1 MITRRVLDGPA
12 FDLIDLAPTV
22 LHEIVIVLHDVL
34 ELLHVLVVLPTT
46 CIRRSKS
53 SMLATSIS
61 ATSVQY
67 RSAQKSVIT
76 RIFGMPTFAL
86 SLAIAKNFSTIGRTL
101 PGLQYMISRMSSMW
115 LSRVRVGLFSSSRPL
130 LLP

>member
-1 MITRRVLDGPA
+1 MITNGILPQTPCADRVRRMLGRTGSAQEASNQPHCQGRAAPKLRRRARMITRHVLDGPA
-12 FDLIDLAPTV
+12 FDPIDLAPTV

-67 RSAQKSVIT
+67 RSAQKS
-76 RIFGMPTFAL
+76 
-86 SLAIAKNFSTIGRTL
+86 
-101 PGLQYMISRMSSMW
+101 
-115 LSRVRVGLFSSSRPL
+115 
-130 LLP
+130 

>member
-1 MITRRVLDGPA
+1 
-12 FDLIDLAPTV
+12 
-22 LHEIVIVLHDVL
+22 
-34 ELLHVLVVLPTT
+34 
-46 CIRRSKS
+46 
-53 SMLATSIS
+53 MLATSIS

-76 RIFGMPTFAL
+76 RIFGMPTLAL
-86 SLAIAKNFSTIGRTL
+86 SLDMARNFSTIGRTL